1 MRLIG
6 NLLLGGV
13 LPIAAL
19 FGLVWWRAHSKM
31 AMVIFSFEWWTW
43 YASVIFVSMM
53 MGAAMYR
60 YWCHPPSRPVIRRRK
75 TSVKPT
81 PGLGP

>member
-53 MGAAMYR
+53 MGAAMHR
-60 YWCHPPSRPVIRRRK
+60 YWSRNQPHPPIKRRV
-75 TSVKPT
+75 TPVKPT
-81 PGLGP
+81 PGRGP